1 MKYLFDK
8 EFREYRKI
16 WAQRTTAKDDGFYTN
31 NVTSELKD
39 FSFTI
44 V

>member
-16 WAQRTTAKDDGFYTN
+16 WAQRTTAKDDGF
-31 NVTSELKD
+31 SQ
-39 FSFTI
+39 I
-44 V
+44 M